1 MRLDFYDEIRAIIKE
16 ELDTTDEKLQEM
28 IRAEIHQVVK
38 SIVNRAVQKVT
49 ADEKQFD
56 FESLV
61 AQQVKRELSSYIGR
75 DAIESAVKK
84 VIPQI
89 VSIQVSL
96 QNNDEF

>member
-1 MRLDFYDEIRAIIKE
+1 MRVNFYDEIRAIIKE
-16 ELDTTDEKLQEM
+16 ELDMSDEKLQEM

-49 ADEKQFD
+49 ADEKRFD
-56 FESLV
+56 LESLV
-61 AQQVKRELSSYIGR
+61 AQQVKRELSSYTGR

-89 VSIQVSL
+89 VSVQISL
-96 QNNDEF
+96 QSKDEF